1 MSIGTTTVSAPRSR
15 RSQVIGGIEKVIGG
29 MTNQT
34 RQRIMDEAVRHV
46 GSCGE
51 HRIAKVVAKTLRVEE
66 RVVDA
71 VVIASYLEQRTR
83 LAALE
88 TGLRGALQMSTEAG
102 RALWSEIA
110 GAA

>member
-1 MSIGTTTVSAPRSR
+1 MSIATTRPAGNLSR

-29 MTNQT
+29 MTVQT
-34 RQRIMDEAVRHV
+34 RQRIMDEALRHI
-46 GSCGE
+46 GTCGE
-51 HRIAKVVAKTLRVEE
+51 HGVAKIVAKTLRVEE

-71 VVIASYLEQRTR
+71 VVIACYLEQRTR

-88 TGLRGALQMSTEAG
+88 TGLRGALQMSAEAG
-102 RALWSEIA
+102 RAVWSEIA